1 MVMCPPKLLCLADIR
16 ALALL
21 RPAEEQMD
29 LRPYVSEIDPVT
41 GAKIQSQLRDAFA
54 DRFHIA
60 E

>member
-1 MVMCPPKLLCLADIR
+1 
-16 ALALL
+16 
-21 RPAEEQMD
+21 MD